1 MGEISIKINI
11 ADRVYPLKIN
21 SEDEENV
28 RKAAKLVN
36 DRIKEFQEN
45 YAVRD
50 KQDLLSMCILQI
62 ATEHLNLDKN
72 HKKMN
77 FDFTDKI
84 EAIDKK
90 LSDYLFK
97 Q

>member
-1 MGEISIKINI
+1 M
-11 ADRVYPLKIN
+11 KIN

-36 DRIKEFQEN
+36 DRLKEFQEN

-50 KQDLLSMCILQI
+50 KQDLLSMCVLQI
-62 ATEHLNLDKN
+62 ATEHLNLDRQQS
-72 HKKMN
+72 
-77 FDFTDKI
+77 TTSLTATQKI
-84 EAIDKK
+84 EQIDKK
-90 LSDYLFK
+90 LTEYLFK